1 MENRY
6 YCIIETPLGP
16 FTATGSL
23 QALSSLKTT
32 PPPPDYTE
40 KADTEVFDQT
50 RRWLRAYFAKEP
62 LPALP
67 VLALEGSIFQKAV
80 WQQLMSIP
88 YGQTSSYGAIARRLG
103 SSARAVGGAVGRNP
117 IWILCPCHR
126 VLGADGRLT
135 GFRGGLPMK
144 RALLR
149 LEGIAWRE
157 NS

>member
-1 MENRY
+1 MENKY
-6 YCIIETPLGP
+6 YCIIKTPLGP

-23 QALSSLKTT
+23 QDLTSLKAA
-32 PPPPDYTE
+32 PPPPDYIE
-40 KADTEVFDQT
+40 KADTAPFDQT
-50 RRWLRAYFAKEP
+50 RRWLSAYFAKEP

-67 VLALEGSIFQKAV
+67 ALAPEGSAFQKVV

-88 YGQTSSYGAIARRLG
+88 YGQASSYGAIARRLG

-135 GFRGGLPMK
+135 GFGGGLPMK